1 MVMIFTSLVV
11 LQIIKYSDVFGG
23 YDEHLDHGQLYL
35 YNAIQSI

>member
-11 LQIIKYSDVFGG
+11 LQIKYSDVFGG